1 MESTSPKKPYPKLT
15 DFSATTNDILLA
27 DGFDSAFMGICRV
40 FDRTIICYNYEK
52 CVEILAERGVMSHDE
67 AVEYLEYNVVGAWVG
82 TGTPAFLFG
91 HEVSDEVI
99 KKLRTE
105 NSYGKGHESVDVVT
119 MIAEA
124 HLEKMEK
131 TDG

>member
-40 FDRTIICYNYEK
+40 FD
-52 CVEILAERGVMSHDE
+52 MSHDE